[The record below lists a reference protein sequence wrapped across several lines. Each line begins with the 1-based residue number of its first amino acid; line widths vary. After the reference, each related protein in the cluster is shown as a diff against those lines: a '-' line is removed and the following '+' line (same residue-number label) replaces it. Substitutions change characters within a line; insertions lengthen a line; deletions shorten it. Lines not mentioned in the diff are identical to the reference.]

1 MIGSSAMIVPMIS
14 LVAVLHLVSSSSL
27 PPSAGEGGGQAMA
40 LKVQSSAFTEGSTIP
55 AKHTCD
61 GADVSPAVS
70 WSGVPAEAKSLALI
84 CHDPDAPAGDWVHW
98 VLFDLPSSLT
108 QLPEGVPKEAELK
121 GGGRQGM
128 NDFSRIGYNGPCP
141 PRGPAHRYYFT
152 LYALD
157 KMLGL
162 PAKATRDEVL
172 RATKGHV
179 LAETQLMGRYARGSA
194 R

>member
-1 MIGSSAMIVPMIS
+1 
-14 LVAVLHLVSSSSL
+14 
-27 PPSAGEGGGQAMA
+27 MA

-141 PRGPAHRYYFT
+141 PRGPA
-152 LYALD
+152 
-157 KMLGL
+157 GP
-162 PAKATRDEVL
+162 PAPRP
-172 RATKGHV
+172 R
-179 LAETQLMGRYARGSA
+179 
-194 R
+194 

>member
-1 MIGSSAMIVPMIS
+1 
-14 LVAVLHLVSSSSL
+14 
-27 PPSAGEGGGQAMA
+27 MA
-40 LKVQSSAFTEGSTIP
+40 LKVQSSAFTEGSSIP

-70 WSGVPAEAKSLALI
+70 WFGVPAEAKSLALI

-172 RATKGHV
+172 RAAKGHV
-179 LAETQLMGRYARGSA
+179 LAEAQLMGRYARGSA